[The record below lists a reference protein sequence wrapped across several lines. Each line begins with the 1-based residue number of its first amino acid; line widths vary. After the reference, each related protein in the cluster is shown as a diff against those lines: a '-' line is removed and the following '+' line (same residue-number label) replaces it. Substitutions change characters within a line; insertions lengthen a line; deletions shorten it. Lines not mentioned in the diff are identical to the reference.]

1 MFVLSGPISI
11 LVARP
16 YNLLFTL
23 ANFVRCVF
31 IVLFASEEGKTADEI
46 FSSLLPWLQMVHVQ
60 APGSRVMLVCSR
72 SESPPAG
79 VGLEQWKQTVKQLAG
94 DVEAKV
100 LLSRAVLSRRND
112 CIDRV

>member
-1 MFVLSGPISI
+1 M
-11 LVARP
+11 VARP
-16 YNLLFTL
+16 HNLPFTL
-23 ANFVRCVF
+23 TNFVRCVF
-31 IVLFASEEGKTADEI
+31 IVLFAPEEGKTADEI

-112 CIDRV
+112 CVDRV